1 MKLYLRNQF
10 LELEEPVIMGILN
23 ITPDSFSDGG
33 KYLGA
38 AAAMR
43 QAEKLVTDGAAII
56 DVGGEST
63 RPGARRVGVD
73 EEIDRVIPVIEK
85 IKETWDVLVSIDTYK
100 ENVARL
106 AVEEADADMV
116 NDISALMYS
125 EAMAETVSEL
135 NVPVVL
141 MHIKGTPETM
151 QQAPSYTD
159 VVAEIKDFFEER
171 IEFALARGIKKEK
184 LILDPGIGFGKRV
197 EDNIAILKNLRAFA
211 EFELPLMAGISR
223 KSFLGAISG
232 EKIPAQRDAETTAA
246 HILAM
251 SNGASMLRVHDV
263 AQAVKTVKIFKAMF

>member
-33 KYLGA
+33 KYFGA